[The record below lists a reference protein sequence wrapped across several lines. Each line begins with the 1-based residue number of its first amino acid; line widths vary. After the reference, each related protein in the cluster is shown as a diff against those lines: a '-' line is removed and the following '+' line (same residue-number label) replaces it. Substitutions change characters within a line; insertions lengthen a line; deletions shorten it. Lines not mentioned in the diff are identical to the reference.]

1 MVLFVPW
8 SSELCGE
15 SLATSV
21 TRLSRRAVTRQE
33 ARPSAQSRRGELT
46 KASKR
51 RKDCMSFGEIWF
63 SKAGREERCRVKG
76 KFDSRKTGMR
86 LLGTV
91 I

>member
-1 MVLFVPW
+1 MVLFAPW

-15 SLATSV
+15 SLVTSV

-33 ARPSAQSRRGELT
+33 ARPSAQSRRGKLT
-46 KASKR
+46 KVSKR

-63 SKAGREERCRVKG
+63 SKAGREERCGVKG